1 MYFPQV
7 QASKNAQR
15 PVTQN
20 LQHQQTLQ
28 KSGCERPC
36 GDHRH
41 LMTVP
46 SNHQREEKARK
57 HKTSCGFNVL
67 CLDSKLVGW
76 PREEL
81 LPLRPPGPANGSSD
95 SSLRCPLAQLPSD
108 AGGPRTMSENLPSMR
123 PPNTSWQKLSAL
135 ASHLTLDKGKRH

>member
-1 MYFPQV
+1 MYMYFPQV

-41 LMTVP
+41 QLTLP

-81 LPLRPPGPANGSSD
+81 LPLRPPEPANGSSD
-95 SSLRCPLAQLPSD
+95 SAGVRWPSSPVTQVVHGQCLRTCRACGHLILHGRSSRLWLA
-108 AGGPRTMSENLPSMR
+108 T
-123 PPNTSWQKLSAL
+123 
-135 ASHLTLDKGKRH
+135 